1 MVERMVVEPAVK
13 MVAVDEGTIEKE
25 KGERERQQ
33 KKKKNRGGGWFFSEF
48 GPNFAP
54 LSSHQRR
61 VYL

>member
-1 MVERMVVEPAVK
+1 MKARLRRRKER
-13 MVAVDEGTIEKE
+13 
-25 KGERERQQ
+25 ERERQQ
-33 KKKKNRGGGWFFSEF
+33 KKKKNRGGGWFFPEF